1 MLSQILEFI
10 IDSVSGF
17 LVFLL
22 LARFHFQWLRVSFRN
37 QFGEFILALTNWI
50 VFPARRVIPGLA
62 GFDLPT
68 FLVAWLIQV
77 ATLGVIY
84 LLRGYDFTAAPGP
97 AIAILFAL
105 ALIDLVRFSLYILIF
120 ALIVQAVLS
129 WTNPQSPMSY
139 TFDAMVRPF
148 LRPIRRFVPPISN
161 IDLSPLVLLIALQVV
176 LIPLAYGRAM
186 VAGLF

>member
-1 MLSQILEFI
+1 MFAQILEFL
-10 IDSVSGF
+10 IDSISGF

-37 QFGEFILALTNWI
+37 QFGEFIIALTNW
-50 VFPARRVIPGLA
+50 VVMPARRVIPGLA

-68 FLVAWLIQV
+68 LLVAWVIQV
-77 ATLGVIY
+77 ATLAIIY
-84 LLRGYDFTAAPGP
+84 MLKGYDLASAAGP
-97 AIAILFAL
+97 MFAVLSGL
-105 ALIDLVRFSLYILIF
+105 ALIDLLRFSLYILIF

-129 WTNPQSPMSY
+129 WTNPYSPMGS

-161 IDLSPLVLLIALQVV
+161 IDLSPLVLLVLLQVI
-176 LIPLAYGRAM
+176 LIPLAYGRAL